1 MPDLRQ
7 EVLKHCRYEIQLA
20 QEALAKLPEG
30 SDKVLGANAWA
41 VRKAFLRNHE
51 FGWGIGGGYSVE
63 VEARGIYLL
72 HLINGT
78 SGDTEVIEFL
88 DWHDVCGMIRENEK
102 PVERAEPV
110 PWDGKSDKAEI
121 TDALLIG
128 LSVADVF
135 KAGKLV
141 YGDFGKYLEKTYKNS
156 GGGNSHY
163 SVDWLNKVIVGI
175 PNGKSYELAYNKAAK
190 LICERALETK
200 KNKEAIRG
208 RQKSVKYNEL
218 PNGQLTFL

>member
-1 MPDLRQ
+1 MPDLRK
-7 EVLKHCRYEIQLA
+7 EVLKQCRYEIQCA
-20 QEALAKLPEG
+20 REALAKLPEG

-51 FGWGIGGGYSVE
+51 FGWGIGRGYSIE

-78 SGDTEVIEFL
+78 SGDTEVVEFL
-88 DWHDVCGMIRENEK
+88 GWHDVCGMIRETEK

-110 PWDGKSDKAEI
+110 PWDGTSDKTAI
-121 TDALLIG
+121 TDALLTG

-135 KAGKLV
+135 KAEKYA

-156 GGGNSHY
+156 GSSNSHY

-175 PNGKSYELAYNKAAK
+175 PNGKSYELTYNKAAK
-190 LICERALETK
+190 LLCERALETAR
-200 KNKEAIRG
+200 NRQQIRD
-208 RQKSVKYNEL
+208 RQTEYREL
-218 PNGQLTFL
+218 SNGQLTFL